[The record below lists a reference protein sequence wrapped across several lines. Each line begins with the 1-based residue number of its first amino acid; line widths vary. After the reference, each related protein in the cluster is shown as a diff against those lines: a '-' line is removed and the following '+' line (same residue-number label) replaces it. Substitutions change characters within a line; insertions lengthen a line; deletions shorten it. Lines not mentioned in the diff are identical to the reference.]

1 MFLKIRHI
9 RLFLLAAPLLAAA
22 IIGAGAGSL
31 EARPKKKKAPASTR
45 TELQRQKRAAQTEI
59 RQAQGQ
65 IRSNEGEIA
74 SNLRKVQVLETQIDD
89 THKSL
94 DSLAIV
100 SRRLADTGV
109 RLQTGIDGNRAELE
123 RLRAAYL
130 REIKQMRLHRAQ
142 TTGMAFLFSAK
153 DFHQGLARMRY
164 MRRIAEWRRSRTD
177 AIGDQISQLSA
188 LSSQLAV
195 TRRAQDAA
203 VAETR
208 TRQSRLGADKQQ
220 LENLSARLRSD
231 NQGLQS
237 LIAKK
242 RSEITSLDRQTAAL
256 IAQAQAAAEA
266 ERRAEQQRLAAQ
278 KAAQKKA
285 EEQRLAAE
293 RRAEQERQIRQQRAQ
308 TQKPSSAPAHNA
320 PAKPSA
326 QPETHQASASSS
338 PYAEARGRRPRTSAP
353 VEKIAGKPTEIQH
366 AEQPAQPSASG
377 FAAAKGSL
385 PRPVRGSFRIVIPYG
400 RHSRP
405 DMPEVQLD
413 NTGIDA
419 EVNAGAAVQAVYDGQ
434 VAAVYRAQGFGTV
447 VLLRHGEYYTVYAN
461 LGSCSVATGQKLRQ
475 GQTIGTVAG
484 GGDLAPTI
492 HFEVWK
498 QRTRL
503 NPSEWLR

>member
-1 MFLKIRHI
+1 MKIRHI
-9 RLFLLAAPLLAAA
+9 RLFLLTAPLLAAA
-22 IIGAGAGSL
+22 IIGAGIGEL
-31 EARPKKKKAPASTR
+31 EARPKKKKAHAPTR
-45 TELQRQKRAAQTEI
+45 TELQKQKRAAQTEI

-74 SNLRKVQVLETQIDD
+74 ANLRKVQVLETQIDD

-94 DSLAIV
+94 DSLAAV
-100 SRRLADTGV
+100 SKRLSDTGV
-109 RLQTGIDGNRAELE
+109 KLQSDIAGNQAELA

-130 REIKQMRLHRAQ
+130 KEIKQMRLHRAQ

-153 DFHQGLARMRY
+153 NFHQGLARMRY

-177 AIGDQISQLSA
+177 AIGDQLTLLETQNRQLT
-188 LSSQLAV
+188 V
-195 TRRAQDAA
+195 TRRAQDAT

-208 TRQSRLGADKQQ
+208 NRQSRLGSDKQQ
-220 LENLSARLRSD
+220 LESLSARLRSD

-242 RSEITSLDRQTAAL
+242 RSEITSLDRKTAAL
-256 IAQAQAAAEA
+256 IAQAQAAEA
-266 ERRAEQQRLAAQ
+266 R
-278 KAAQKKA
+278 
-285 EEQRLAAE
+285 
-293 RRAEQERQIRQQRAQ
+293 RRAEQERQIHEQRADQSHRTSQ
-308 TQKPSSAPAHNA
+308 TSPTSKPAPSIA
-320 PAKPSA
+320 S
-326 QPETHQASASSS
+326 TSASSS
-338 PYAEARGRRPRTSAP
+338 PYAEARRRRPRASAP
-353 VEKIAGKPTEIQH
+353 VQKPHEEK
-366 AEQPAQPSASG
+366 PAKTTTATSTPASG
-377 FAAAKGSL
+377 FASAKGSL

-405 DMPEVQLD
+405 DMPKVQLD

-419 EVNAGAAVQAVYDGQ
+419 EVNSGAAVQAVYDGQ

-461 LGSCSVATGQKLRQ
+461 LGSCSVSTGQKLKQ
-475 GQTIGTVAG
+475 GQTLGTVAS

>member
-1 MFLKIRHI
+1 MKIRHI
-9 RLFLLAAPLLAAA
+9 RLFLLTAPLLAAA
-22 IIGAGAGSL
+22 IIGAGIGEL
-31 EARPKKKKAPASTR
+31 EARPKKKKAHAPTR
-45 TELQRQKRAAQTEI
+45 TELQKQKRAAQTEI

-74 SNLRKVQVLETQIDD
+74 ANLRKVQVLETQIDD

-94 DSLAIV
+94 DSLAAV
-100 SRRLADTGV
+100 SRRLSDTGV
-109 RLQTGIDGNRAELE
+109 KLQSDIAGNQTELA

-130 REIKQMRLHRAQ
+130 KEIKQMRLHRAQ

-153 DFHQGLARMRY
+153 NFHQGLARMRY

-177 AIGDQISQLSA
+177 AIGDQLTLLETQNR
-188 LSSQLAV
+188 QLAV
-195 TRRAQDAA
+195 TRRAQDAT

-208 TRQSRLGADKQQ
+208 NRQSRLGSDKQQ
-220 LENLSARLRSD
+220 LESLSARLRSD

-242 RSEITSLDRQTAAL
+242 RSEITSLDRKTAAL

-266 ERRAEQQRLAAQ
+266 RRRAEAQRQAAQ
-278 KAAQKKA
+278 KRA

-293 RRAEQERQIRQQRAQ
+293 RRAEQERQIHEQRADQSHRTSQ
-308 TQKPSSAPAHNA
+308 TSPTSKPAPSIA
-320 PAKPSA
+320 S
-326 QPETHQASASSS
+326 TSASSS
-338 PYAEARGRRPRTSAP
+338 PYAEARRRRPRASAP
-353 VEKIAGKPTEIQH
+353 VQKPHEEK
-366 AEQPAQPSASG
+366 PAKTTTATSTPASG
-377 FAAAKGSL
+377 FASAKGSL

-405 DMPEVQLD
+405 DMPKVQLD

-419 EVNAGAAVQAVYDGQ
+419 EVNSGAAVQAVYDGQ

-461 LGSCSVATGQKLRQ
+461 LGSCSVSTGQKLKQ
-475 GQTIGTVAG
+475 GQTLGTVAS